1 MTSLTRRSVLAGGAA
16 ILALAA
22 AGRAGAQT
30 KQKLRFSCAFTET
43 DLRAEAYKAFA
54 AAIKDDFDFEP
65 YWGNTLFKQG
75 TELVALQRDNLDL
88 CNLAPADISKQIPA
102 WSLLTSAFLFRDADH
117 MKKTFKSD
125 VGKEFI
131 KMAKDQL
138 GIQIITPVYFGSR
151 SVNLKPDKQIK
162 TPADMAGIKLRM
174 PPGEF
179 WQFLGESLGANPT
192 PVAYAELYTALQT
205 GTVDGQDNPV
215 VASKLMKFD
224 EVTTQFVLTKHVI
237 AYDVMAI
244 RSKIWDAMKPEQQ
257 AKFQAAADKDV
268 GREHQA
274 VRRAGSGDARVLQE
288 GRQEGL
294 RSRTSDRLPHLCAE
308 EVRRQI
314 RQGLAEGRARD
325 ASTRSSKRLASR
337 ASAARPV
344 HGCEPA
350 SSRSTVAMPMHAEV
364 DASWRGG
371 CGGAPRT
378 SRSRCSA

>member
-1 MTSLTRRSVLAGGAA
+1 MTSISRRSVLAAGTSA
-16 ILALAA
+16 LAL
-22 AGRAGAQT
+22 GATYPAFGQD
-30 KQKLRFSCAFTET
+30 KQKLRFSSAFTET
-43 DLRAEAYKAFA
+43 DPRADAYKSFA

-102 WSLLTSAFLFRDADH
+102 WSLMTSAYLFRDSDH

-125 VGKEFI
+125 VGREFI
-131 KMAKDQL
+131 KLAKDQL

-151 SVNLKPDKQIK
+151 SINLKPDKKIT

-224 EVTTQFVLTKHVI
+224 EVTTQFVLTRHVV
-237 AYDVMAI
+237 AYDVMSI
-244 RSKIWDAMKPEQQ
+244 RSKIWNVMKPEQQ
-257 AKFQAAADKDV
+257 AKFQAAAEKAMDENTERFNK
-268 GREHQA
+268 
-274 VRRAGSGDARVLQE
+274 QE
-288 GRQEGL
+288 GETLEYFKKEGKKVYEPDQNAF
-294 RSRTSDRLPHLCAE
+294 RTFA
-308 EVRRQI
+308 Q
-314 RQGLAEGRARD
+314 
-325 ASTRSSKRLASR
+325 KRYVEKYGNDW
-337 ASAARPV
+337 PK
-344 HGCEPA
+344 
-350 SSRSTVAMPMHAEV
+350 
-364 DASWRGG
+364 
-371 CGGAPRT
+371 GALERIN
-378 SRSRCSA
+378 AIK

>member
-1 MTSLTRRSVLAGGAA
+1 MTPMNRRSVLAAGVSA
-16 ILALAA
+16 LAL
-22 AGRAGAQT
+22 GATLPAFSQV

-43 DLRAEAYKAFA
+43 DTRAESYKSFA
-54 AAIKDDFDFEP
+54 VAIKDDFDFEP

-102 WSLLTSAFLFRDADH
+102 WSLLTSAYLFRDADH

-125 VGKEFI
+125 VGREFI
-131 KMAKDQL
+131 KLAKDQL
-138 GIQIITPVYFGSR
+138 GIQVITPVYFGSR
-151 SVNLKPDKQIK
+151 SVNLKPDRKIT

-224 EVTTQFVLTKHVI
+224 EVTTQFVLTRHVI

-257 AKFQAAADKDV
+257 AKFQAAADKAMDENTE
-268 GREHQA
+268 RFKK
-274 VRRAGSGDARVLQE
+274 QE
-288 GRQEGL
+288 
-294 RSRTSDRLPHLCAE
+294 
-308 EVRRQI
+308 
-314 RQGLAEGRARD
+314 
-325 ASTRSSKRLASR
+325 
-337 ASAARPV
+337 
-344 HGCEPA
+344 
-350 SSRSTVAMPMHAEV
+350 AEV
-364 DASWRGG
+364 IEYFKKEGKKVYEPDQNAFRTFAQKRYVEKYGNDWPK
-371 CGGAPRT
+371 GALERIN
-378 SRSRCSA
+378 AIK

>member
-1 MTSLTRRSVLAGGAA
+1 MTSLTRRSMVAGGAS
-16 ILALAA
+16 IFALAA
-22 AGRAGAQT
+22 ARSAGAQN
-30 KQKLRFSCAFTET
+30 KQKLRFSSAFTET
-43 DLRAEAYKAFA
+43 DLRAEAYKSFA
-54 AAIKDDFDFEP
+54 AAIKDDFEFEP

-237 AYDVMAI
+237 AYDVMSI

-257 AKFQAAADKDV
+257 AKFQAAADKMSDENIK
-268 GREHQA
+268 RF
-274 VRRAGSGDARVLQE
+274 DAQE
-288 GRQEGL
+288 AETLEYFKKEGKKVY
-294 RSRTSDRLPHLCAE
+294 TPD
-308 EVRRQI
+308 
-314 RQGLAEGRARD
+314 
-325 ASTRSSKRLASR
+325 
-337 ASAARPV
+337 
-344 HGCEPA
+344 
-350 SSRSTVAMPMHAEV
+350 V
-364 DASWRGG
+364 DAFRTFAQKKYVDKYGKDWPK
-371 CGGAPRT
+371 GALERIN
-378 SRSRCSA
+378 AIK